1 MVRIVER
8 SKVDPGLD
16 RSIRRWASAAISP
29 LVKSDL
35 PTDRKIVLT
44 LAREFRM
51 PWRLRWRVGS
61 SGMFIQ
67 RLFTDDDSQE
77 PETVRSPVFGLGLLK
92 VLQSDTPLIE
102 NIE

>member
-8 SKVDPGLD
+8 SKVVPGLD
-16 RSIRRWASAAISP
+16 RSIRRCASAAISP

-44 LAREFRM
+44 LAIELRM
-51 PWRLRWRVGS
+51 PWRLSWRVGS

-67 RLFTDDDSQE
+67 RLFKDHDSHE
-77 PETVRSPVFGLGLLK
+77 PKTVRSPVFGLGLLK
-92 VLQSDTPLIE
+92 VLESDSPLIE